1 MSQTAAHAP
10 AKAAER
16 TASRPSA
23 AAASPAAVN
32 LAGNQAIQAMLRGG
46 WLRPKLEL
54 GAPDDPEER
63 EADATAERVLRMPEG
78 ACCSSCAGGGAC
90 GDETLRRKPSAAAAS
105 HPRPSGGLERQ
116 MRRLTAGGEVLSPGL
131 RGFFEPRLGRDLGAV
146 RIHRGHEAQRAAGS
160 IRARAF
166 TVGQHVGFGAGQW
179 APDTDEGRRLL
190 AHELAHTGQAARA
203 VRRDGP
209 VPPDAAGVTAAANV
223 VIDAL
228 EGYTSGTDSENILAQ
243 FRGKSAA
250 FVLALVQEV
259 KNRGSSHGKTGEAMV
274 DWLLGDLTEEN
285 RQELRRILV
294 QTRSP
299 DVLRI
304 VAGEIKDRLDGYTS
318 EADSAEIVQAFAGYA
333 GNALDDLLAR
343 LLISMGLGT
352 EAMWQQLFGDLDRV
366 SAERLRQHFFA
377 AGGPQALDWA
387 TRWTARKIMNL
398 VEGFTGHADSTD
410 IVWNL
415 STTPTALRGLVQV
428 RLDELCTAGRSQ
440 SAEDALMQDMD
451 QGDYERLRALGGL
464 RLRAYDRQ
472 RGVLDTLVSGA
483 DWVAVALSWTTC
495 GMVGV
500 ATGLVAA
507 VWDILKG
514 IKDIVVAIWD
524 LLWSLIY
531 LLSNRA
537 AGSENWLRVK
547 TFFIGIGHL
556 FSEPGKVWDQYWEEQ
571 KLEFQTIEGPLSD
584 CRRAEYV
591 VRKFIGALVNVVLI
605 FVAGYGIAKG
615 AVSGA
620 RAVAGVA
627 ELAEVVGVR
636 GVASAGARLAVRGAG
651 RFVAVS
657 AEAARGLL
665 AAVSR
670 PATLLR
676 SVATRVNTVLIA
688 AQDVGYWQFL
698 RSQAGAAAEGA
709 GRLSAEQLARER
721 RFWAEQREFWQTRAA
736 EQQRRHAGLGDEL
749 VAVQQNLEANRAPE
763 NTGTVAD
770 LGADAARLDI
780 DSAALEAEVAG
791 RPLGPTAAQA
801 SLPGLRADFADRL
814 AASPA
819 LEARLQVLERRSR
832 DAGLLQDPRAAADEA
847 AAIAREAAMLRTE
860 MAHPELAAE
869 VDALLRLGPP
879 GVAPSPAEV
888 ARAVQAVRAGT
899 ATREDL
905 AILVRRAVEDARGF
919 IRANADRPLAWQ
931 TVAMCCG
938 PGRDCSAASLGSLLS
953 PEGQAA
959 VIRRYQSLE
968 VFGVNKHGFATIE
981 LAGPPPARYL
991 VDPTFGQFMRPGST
1005 NLAADATAQVLR
1017 TDPEMLAL
1025 GRDLLR
1031 DGFVP
1036 LTERNARI
1044 YAQALGAAPAEAELR
1059 APRLIQGSNFLTEEP
1074 VGGPGR
1080 GRPIGSLADTP
1091 DGPDILDA
1099 AELRG
1104 FCDSYIAK
1112 LRREGDPA
1120 GLLPILTDLRA
1131 RLDALARQP

>member
-1 MSQTAAHAP
+1 M
-10 AKAAER
+10 
-16 TASRPSA
+16 
-23 AAASPAAVN
+23 
-32 LAGNQAIQAMLRGG
+32 QALLRGG
-46 WLRPKLEL
+46 WVRPKLEL

-63 EADATAERVLRMPEG
+63 EADATAERVMRMPEG
-78 ACCSSCAGGGAC
+78 ACCSSCAGGGTC
-90 GDETLRRKPSAAAAS
+90 DDETLRRKASAAGAA
-105 HPRPSGGLERQ
+105 HPQPPGGLERQ
-116 MRRLTAGGEVLSPGL
+116 VRGLTAGGEALSPGL
-131 RGFFEPRLGRDLGAV
+131 RRFFEPRMGRELGAV

-166 TVGQHVGFGAGQW
+166 TIGQHVGFAAGQW
-179 APDTDEGRRLL
+179 APDTGEGRRLL
-190 AHELAHTGQAARA
+190 AHELAHTGQAAGA

-209 VPPDAAGVTAAANV
+209 APDAAGITAAANV

-243 FRGKSAA
+243 FRGRSAA
-250 FVLALVQEV
+250 SVLALVTEV
-259 KNRGSSHGKTGEAMV
+259 KNRGSAHGKTGEAMV

-294 QTRSP
+294 QSRSP
-299 DVLRI
+299 DIERL
-304 VAGEIKDRLDGYTS
+304 VANDIKERLEGYTS
-318 EADSAEIVQAFAGYA
+318 EADSAEIVQAFSGYA
-333 GNALDDLLAR
+333 GTALDSLLGRILVA
-343 LLISMGLGT
+343 MGLGI
-352 EAMWQQLFGDLDRV
+352 EAMWKQLFGDLDRV
-366 SAERLRQHFFA
+366 GAERLRQLFFA
-377 AGGPQALDWA
+377 AGSSEAVDWA
-387 TRWTARKIMNL
+387 TRWTARKIMDL

-410 IVWNL
+410 IVWNF

-428 RLDELCTAGRSQ
+428 RLDELCTAGRAQ

-451 QGDYERLRALGGL
+451 QGDYERLRAMGGL
-464 RLRAYDRQ
+464 RLRACDRQ
-472 RGVLDTLVSGA
+472 RGALDTLVSGA

-507 VWDILKG
+507 IWDILKG
-514 IKDIVVAIWD
+514 IKDVVVAIWD

-531 LLSNRA
+531 LISNRA

-547 TFFIGIGHL
+547 TFFIGIGRM
-556 FSEPGKVWDQYWEEQ
+556 FSDPGAVWDQYWDEQ

-591 VRKFIGALVNVVLI
+591 VRKFIGAVVNIVLI

-615 AVSGA
+615 AVSGV
-620 RAVAGVA
+620 RAVAGAA

-636 GVASAGARLAVRGAG
+636 GAVSIGARLAARGAG

-657 AEAARGLL
+657 AEAAKALL
-665 AAVSR
+665 ATIGR
-670 PATLLR
+670 PSALLR
-676 SVATRVNTVLIA
+676 TVVTRLSTIRIA
-688 AQDVGYWQFL
+688 AQDAGYWQFL
-698 RSQAGAAAEGA
+698 RQQAGAAAEGA

-721 RFWAEQREFWQTRAA
+721 QFWNGQRDFWRTRAI
-736 EQQRRHAGLGDEL
+736 EQQRRHEGLSDEL
-749 VAVQQNLEANRAPE
+749 AAVQQNLEANRAPE
-763 NTGTVAD
+763 NPGTVAE
-770 LGADAARLDI
+770 LATDAARLDI
-780 DSAALEAEVAG
+780 ESGALESEVSG
-791 RPLGPTAAQA
+791 RPPGPTAAQITPA
-801 SLPGLRADFADRL
+801 ALRGDFAERL

-819 LEARLQVLERRSR
+819 LEARLQALERRSL
-832 DAGLLQDPRAAADEA
+832 DAALIQDPARAADEV
-847 AAIAREAAMLRTE
+847 AAIARDAAMLRTE

-905 AILVRRAVEDARGF
+905 AILVRRAVEDARSF
-919 IRANADRPLAWQ
+919 IRANAERPLAWE

-938 PGRDCSAASLGSLLS
+938 PGRDCSAASLGSLLA

-1044 YAQALGAAPAEAELR
+1044 YAQALGAVPAEAELR
-1059 APRLIQGSNFLTEEP
+1059 APRLVQGSHFVTEEP

-1099 AELRG
+1099 VELRD

-1120 GLLPILTDLRA
+1120 GLLPILTELRA
-1131 RLDALARQP
+1131 RLDALAKAR